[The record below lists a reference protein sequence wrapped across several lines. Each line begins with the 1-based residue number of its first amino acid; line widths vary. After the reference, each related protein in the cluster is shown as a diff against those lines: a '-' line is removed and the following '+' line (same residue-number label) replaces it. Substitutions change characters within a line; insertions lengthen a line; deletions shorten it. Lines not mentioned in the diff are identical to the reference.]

1 MTPRAT
7 WCSVAVLVLVLVLV
21 GPARAEAPVTDPA
34 EAQMLFEQA
43 QALAKDKKL
52 TEAISA
58 LRKAVELA
66 PRNDKYLAVLSDL
79 EREAGNFTDGLEH
92 ARRAIAINDKVAVYY
107 ILATA
112 NAYLNQDLAQAREY
126 CQKALQLSSGDT
138 AQGSHHDAKLLE
150 GFLVKRTYTITWTL
164 DPSKGKLTGDTL
176 SIALPR
182 GDLPYQRVAYEV
194 TGARSHR
201 VVKSEANDL
210 LQVVPQ
216 GNKPITLVTRITVQP
231 YSYKKELLSQTRTAP
246 PREARA
252 YLGQSDG
259 IDPTSPKLSRIA
271 TGLKGGDNVTTV
283 KNIMAWMQKNI
294 SYKNETS
301 SIWKL
306 DFKNADDILGRGH
319 AECRGFTIL
328 FVALCRAAGVP
339 ARPVW
344 GLAMLPPTPA
354 SPGAAY
360 SSHNFAEVYIPGSGW
375 VPVDPQKPETLGWL
389 PTNVLRIFMDVR
401 RNASSLDNLPLI
413 NLLAMNGAKVKV
425 EETRTPL
432 PLARSAP

>member
-1 MTPRAT
+1 MKCNLFLVLAM
-7 WCSVAVLVLVLVLV
+7 SGVLVLASVPS
-21 GPARAEAPVTDPA
+21 GFGQTGSDSEAA
-34 EAQMLFEQA
+34 KMFEQA
-43 QALAKDKKL
+43 QALAKEKKL

-79 EREAGNFTDGLEH
+79 EREAGQFTDGLEH
-92 ARRAIAINDKVAVYY
+92 AKRAIAINDKVAVYY

-112 NAYLNQDLAQAREY
+112 NAYLNQDLPLARQY
-126 CQKALQLSSGDT
+126 CQKALQLSAGE
-138 AQGSHHDAKLLE
+138 AEQGSHHDAKLLE

-176 SIALPR
+176 SIALPKS
-182 GDLPYQRVAYEV
+182 DLPYQRVAYEV
-194 TGARSHR
+194 TGAKSHR
-201 VVKSEANDL
+201 IVKSEANDL

-246 PREARA
+246 PREART

-271 TGLKGGDNVTTV
+271 TSLKGGDNVTTI

-306 DFKNADDILGRGH
+306 DFKMADDILERGH

-328 FVALCRAAGVP
+328 FVALCRAAGIP

-344 GLAMLPPTPA
+344 GLAMLPPTQA
-354 SPGAAY
+354 SPGGEY
-360 SSHNFAEVYIPGSGW
+360 SSHNFAEVYIPGAGW
-375 VPVDPQKPETLGWL
+375 IPVDPQKPETLGWL
-389 PTNVLRIFMDVR
+389 PTNELRIFMDVR
-401 RNASSLDNLPLI
+401 RNASSLDNLPLV

-425 EETRTPL
+425 EESRTPL
-432 PLARSAP
+432 PLARTAP

>member
-1 MTPRAT
+1 MK
-7 WCSVAVLVLVLVLV
+7 CNLFLVLAMSGVLASALP
-21 GPARAEAPVTDPA
+21 GFGQTGADSEAPK
-34 EAQMLFEQA
+34 LFEQA
-43 QALAKDKKL
+43 QALAKEKKL
-52 TEAISA
+52 TEAIRA

-66 PRNDKYLAVLSDL
+66 PANDKYLAVLSDL
-79 EREAGNFTDGLEH
+79 EREAGHFTDGLEH

-112 NAYLNQDLAQAREY
+112 NAYLNQDLQQARGY
-126 CQKALQLSSGDT
+126 CQKALQLSSADSS
-138 AQGSHHDAKLLE
+138 QGSYHDAKLLE

-176 SIALPR
+176 SIALPK

-194 TGARSHR
+194 AGAKSHR
-201 VVKSEANDL
+201 LVKSEANDL

-216 GNKPITLVTRITVQP
+216 GTRPITLVTRITVQP
-231 YSYKKELLSQTRTAP
+231 YSYKKELLSQNRMAP
-246 PREARA
+246 PREART

-259 IDPTSPKLSRIA
+259 IDPSSPKLSRIA
-271 TGLKGGDNVTTV
+271 TSLKGGDSVATV
-283 KNIMAWMQKNI
+283 KNIMTWMQKNI
-294 SYKNETS
+294 TYKNETS

-306 DFKNADDILGRGH
+306 DFKTADDILGRGH
-319 AECRGFTIL
+319 AECRGYTIL

-344 GLAMLPPTPA
+344 GLAMLPPKPE
-354 SPGAAY
+354 SPGGDY

-375 VPVDPQKPETLGWL
+375 IPVDPQKPETLGWL
-389 PTNVLRIFMDVR
+389 PTNVLRIFMDAR
-401 RNASSLDNLPLI
+401 RNASSLENLPLI

-425 EETRTPL
+425 EEARAAL
-432 PLARSAP
+432 PLSRSAP